1 MGRFVCDSS
10 CLVATVCG
18 WHEHHTP
25 TVAEI
30 ERRLQ
35 QGHELAIASHSLIE
49 TYAVLTRLPPPSRL
63 APSIAM
69 TLLEANWGDAPV
81 ICLNAAETWRALQTA
96 EGLGVAGGQTH
107 DALIAA
113 CAEKSGASTLL
124 TWNVRHFARFAN
136 RLRVIAPR

>member
-1 MGRFVCDSS
+1 MGRFLCDSS

-18 WHEHHTP
+18 WHEHHTR
-25 TVAEI
+25 TIAEI

-49 TYAVLTRLPPPSRL
+49 TYAVLTRLPSPSRL

-81 ICLNAAETWRALQTA
+81 ICLTAAETWRALQRA
-96 EGLGVAGGQTH
+96 KGLEVAGGQTY
-107 DALIAA
+107 DALSAT
-113 CAEKSGASTLL
+113 CAEKSGASTVL
-124 TWNVRHFARFAN
+124 TWNVRYFSRFAN
-136 RLRVIAPR
+136 HLQVTTPR